1 MQTITI
7 EILDVKAL
15 AVLEDL
21 ALQHMIKMQQI
32 DPTVY
37 KAAQMKSLKGAMKK
51 QLISDIDNQLNELR
65 NEWK

>member
-37 KAAQMKSLKGAMKK
+37 KAAQMKCLKGAMKK
-51 QLISDIDNQLNELR
+51 QLISDVDNQLNELR

>member
-1 MQTITI
+1 
-7 EILDVKAL
+7 
-15 AVLEDL
+15 
-21 ALQHMIKMQQI
+21 MIKMQQI

-51 QLISDIDNQLNELR
+51 QLISDVDNQLNELR

>member
-7 EILDVKAL
+7 EILDEKAL
-15 AVLEDL
+15 AVLKDL

-37 KAAQMKSLKGAMKK
+37 EAAQMKSLKGAMKR
-51 QLISDIDNQLNELR
+51 QLISDVYNQLNELR

>member
-1 MQTITI
+1 MQTISI

-51 QLISDIDNQLNELR
+51 QLISDVDNQLNELR